1 MQTMRGRGEERTG
14 GGKRRWIPAEWW
26 AGLAVVWTAAVG
38 SAVSPEVIEGLFITV
53 PNPITSEAVER
64 IQKQIEARV
73 HSGRAPA
80 VIVFDF
86 NPDGKAAATSRPGVC
101 SDLTNLIRS
110 LRGRVTTVAYVHN
123 KVSGHTVMPVLA
135 CQDIVM
141 GRQGAIGEITGEGI
155 EPPRN
160 EYEGYFLRGDP
171 RYGEQRFALIQ
182 KMYDPQVQL
191 RRGFVRANPNQVV
204 YVDARDPRVDKLYVG
219 LEPVA
224 GVADNTVGLYN
235 AEVARTVGL
244 RRGAL
249 VESRA
254 EVAEMYGLPA
264 AVVRDDPLG
273 GRTPEVFTFV
283 LRGEVDGAMRET
295 VNRVI
300 RNVRGRG
307 GNVLILELHCGG
319 NDLVSARGIAEDLRA
334 AQSGE
339 QPLQIIA
346 FIPESAPAAGT
357 VIALGCTQIVM
368 TWPKRAEGA
377 LGEQETPMAVLGD
390 FSRYVQSVPPKEI
403 EAHRLSLRELARLQG
418 YPEVLIDGMLDP
430 QVEIVRAVRKDD
442 ARQRRLMTRGELEA
456 QLNEWQLD
464 KVIKQPGTLLTL
476 DAALALELGIAR
488 YTVPGK
494 QVQEV
499 ATLFGFREVR
509 PADPGWLDRFAEFLR
524 KPVVTVLLVVIGFTG
539 LILELKVPGLTVP
552 GIVAALCFILVFWSQ
567 SRFSGQTFVLALL
580 LFLLGL
586 VLLGIEIFVL
596 PGFGAPGIFGILSML
611 AGLALVTFERLP
623 ESGAEWGQLGLRVS
637 LYLLAMLG
645 ALLSA
650 LVIAR
655 FLPKVPYAN
664 RLILEAPAERGE
676 RAVEFLPGAEEAA
689 QLLGAIGTSHT
700 PLRPAGVVRFG
711 DKFVD
716 VVSDGS
722 FIPAGTRVQVIQ
734 VEGTRIV
741 VKEI

>member
-1 MQTMRGRGEERTG
+1 MMGRGVAVTG
-14 GGKRRWIPAEWW
+14 GSKFRRPAVELWT
-26 AGLAVVWTAAVG
+26 GLALFLVATSGPAAQ
-38 SAVSPEVIEGLFITV
+38 PEGPEGLFITV

-64 IQKQIEARV
+64 IQKQIEARKPG
-73 HSGRAPA
+73 GRGLG

-86 NPDGKAAATSRPGVC
+86 NPDGKPAWTSRPGVC
-101 SDLTNLIRS
+101 SDLTHLIRG
-110 LRGRVTTVAYVHN
+110 LRDKVTTVAYVHN
-123 KVSGHTVMPVLA
+123 KVSGNTVMPVLA
-135 CQDIVM
+135 CDEIIM
-141 GRQGAIGEITGEGI
+141 SRNGSLGEITRTPEEI
-155 EPPRN
+155 EPLRTV
-160 EYEGYFLRGDP
+160 YEGYFLRGDP
-171 RYGEQRFALIQ
+171 RYGEQRFALIK

-191 RRGFVRANPNQVV
+191 RRASSRKDPNQKV
-204 YVDARDPRVDKLYVG
+204 YVDARDPNVDKLYVG
-219 LEPVA
+219 LEPVR
-224 GVADNTVGLYN
+224 GVADNAVAVYT
-235 AEVARTVGL
+235 AEIAREVGL

-249 VESRA
+249 AESRL

-273 GRTPEVFTFV
+273 GRDPQVFTYV
-283 LRGEVDGAMRET
+283 LRGEVDGAMRES
-295 VNRVI
+295 VQRVL
-300 RNVRGRG
+300 RNVRSRG

-319 NDLVSARGIAEDLRA
+319 HDLVAARGLAEDLRA
-334 AQSGE
+334 AQSGD

-357 VIALGCTQIVM
+357 VVALGCTQIVM
-368 TWPKRAEGA
+368 TLPQPPEGG
-377 LGEQETPMAVLGD
+377 GEPLPSATLGD
-390 FSRYVQSVPPKEI
+390 FSRYVESAPPKDI

-418 YPEVLIDGMLDP
+418 YPEVLIDGMLDR

-442 ARQRRLMTRGELEA
+442 ARQRRLMTRADLEA
-456 QLNEWQLD
+456 QANEWQLD
-464 KVIKQPGTLLTL
+464 KVVKHPGEWWVL
-476 DAALALELGIAR
+476 DAALAKDIGLAR

-494 QVQEV
+494 QVSDV
-499 ATLFGFREVR
+499 ASRFGFRELR

-586 VLLGIEIFVL
+586 VLVGIEIFVL
-596 PGFGAPGIFGILSML
+596 PGFGAPGLFGILSML
-611 AGLALVTFERLP
+611 AGLALVTFDRLP
-623 ESGAEWGQLGLRVS
+623 ESGAEWGQLGWRVL

-650 LVIAR
+650 FLIAR

-689 QLLGAIGTSHT
+689 ELLGAIGTSHT

-711 DKFVD
+711 EKFVD

-741 VKEI
+741 VKEV

>member
-1 MQTMRGRGEERTG
+1 MQTMLGRDAAVTG
-14 GGKRRWIPAEWW
+14 GSKFRRPAVEVWT
-26 AGLAVVWTAAVG
+26 GLALLLAAASG
-38 SAVSPEVIEGLFITV
+38 PAAQPEVPEGLFITV

-64 IQKQIEARV
+64 IQKQIEARK
-73 HSGRAPA
+73 HGGRGLG

-86 NPDGKAAATSRPGVC
+86 NPDGKPAWTARPGVC
-101 SDLTNLIRS
+101 SDLTHLIRG
-110 LRGRVTTVAYVHN
+110 LRDKVTTVAYVHN

-135 CQDIVM
+135 CDEIIM
-141 GRQGAIGEITGEGI
+141 SRNGALGEITGSGS
-155 EPPRN
+155 EPPRT

-171 RYGEQRFALIQ
+171 RYGEQRFALIK

-191 RRGFVRANPNQVV
+191 RKASSRKDPNQKV
-204 YVDARDPRVDKLYVG
+204 YVDARDPNVDKLYVG
-219 LEPVA
+219 LEPVR
-224 GVADNTVGLYN
+224 GVADNAVALYT
-235 AEVARTVGL
+235 AEVAREVGL

-249 VESRA
+249 AESRA

-273 GRTPEVFTFV
+273 GRDPQVFTYV
-283 LRGEVDGAMRET
+283 LRGEVDGAMRES
-295 VNRVI
+295 VHRVL
-300 RNVRGRG
+300 RNVRSRG

-319 NDLVSARGIAEDLRA
+319 NDLVAARGLAEDLRA
-334 AQSGE
+334 AQSGD

-357 VIALGCTQIVM
+357 VVALGCTQIVM
-368 TWPKRAEGA
+368 TLPTPPGGV
-377 LGEQETPMAVLGD
+377 GEPLPSATLGD
-390 FSRYVQSVPPKEI
+390 FSRYVESAPPKDI

-418 YPEVLIDGMLDP
+418 YPEVLIDGMLDR

-442 ARQRRLMTRGELEA
+442 ARQRRLMSRPDLEA
-456 QLNEWQLD
+456 QANEWQLD
-464 KVIKQPGTLLTL
+464 KVIKHPGEWWVL
-476 DAALALELGIAR
+476 DAALAKDIGVAR
-488 YTVPGK
+488 YTVTGK
-494 QVQEV
+494 QVSEV
-499 ATLFGFREVR
+499 ATLFGFRELR

-586 VLLGIEIFVL
+586 VLVGTEIFVL

-611 AGLALVTFERLP
+611 AGLALVTFDRLP
-623 ESGAEWGQLGLRVS
+623 ESGAEWGQLGWRV
-637 LYLLAMLG
+637 LMYLLAMLG

-650 LVIAR
+650 LLIAR

-689 QLLGAIGTSHT
+689 ELLGAIGTSHT

-741 VKEI
+741 VKEV

>member
-1 MQTMRGRGEERTG
+1 MRGGS
-14 GGKRRWIPAEWW
+14 KFRRQAVELWTS
-26 AGLAVVWTAAVG
+26 LALLLAATSG
-38 SAVSPEVIEGLFITV
+38 SAAQQAQEVVEGLFITV
-53 PNPITSEAVER
+53 PSPITSEAVER
-64 IQKQIEARV
+64 IQKQIESRV
-73 HSGRAPA
+73 HSDRAPA

-86 NPDGKAAATSRPGVC
+86 NPDGKAAWTARPGVC

-135 CQDIVM
+135 CQEIVM
-141 GRQGAIGEITGEGI
+141 GRHGALGEIAGEGM

-160 EYEGYFLRGDP
+160 EYEGYFLRSDP
-171 RYGEQRFALIQ
+171 RYGEQRFALIR
-182 KMYDPQVQL
+182 KMYDPQVRL
-191 RRGFVRANPNQVV
+191 RKGVLRTDPNQKV
-204 YVDARDPRVDKLYVG
+204 YVDARDPKVDQLYVG
-219 LEPVA
+219 LERVI
-224 GVADNTVGLYN
+224 GVEDNTLGLYT
-235 AEVARTVGL
+235 AEVARAVGL

-249 VESRA
+249 AESRA

-273 GRTPEVFTFV
+273 GRTPEVFTYV
-283 LRGEVDGAMRET
+283 LRGEVDGAMRES
-295 VNRVI
+295 VRRVL
-300 RNVRGRG
+300 RNVRSRG

-319 NDLVSARGIAEDLRA
+319 NDLVAARGLAEDLRA
-334 AQSGE
+334 AQSGD

-357 VIALGCTQIVM
+357 VVALGCTQIVM
-368 TWPKRAEGA
+368 TLPKPQEVGG
-377 LGEQETPMAVLGD
+377 GEPLPSAVLGD
-390 FSRYVQSVPPKEI
+390 FSRYVESAPPKEI
-403 EAHRLSLRELARLQG
+403 EAHRLSLRELVRLQG
-418 YPEVLIDGMLDP
+418 YPEVLIDGMLDR

-442 ARQRRLMTRGELEA
+442 ARQRRLMTRAELEA
-456 QLNEWQLD
+456 QQNEWQLD
-464 KVIKQPGTLLTL
+464 KVIKHPGEWFVL
-476 DAALALELGIAR
+476 DAALARDIGVAR
-488 YTVPGK
+488 YTVTGK

-499 ATLFGFREVR
+499 ATLFGFRELR

-524 KPVVTVLLVVIGFTG
+524 KPIVTVLLVVIGFTG

-586 VLLGIEIFVL
+586 VLVGIEIFVL

-611 AGLALVTFERLP
+611 AGLALVTFDRLP
-623 ESGAEWGQLGLRVS
+623 ESGAEWGQLGWRVL

-645 ALLSA
+645 ALLAA
-650 LVIAR
+650 LLIAR

-722 FIPAGTRVQVIQ
+722 FIPAGTRVQVIL

-741 VKEI
+741 VKEV